1 MRGQVSRYPFFIESE
16 RGQVDLEPL
25 LSVGDVFESQLR
37 AIDVE
42 ERANDRAF
50 LGGIEEVGGHPQR
63 QIARAHRSEE
73 RRKNLLPSCLWRRRS
88 RVFKL
93 AITDAEKTGAR
104 AHSRTRAVDLDL
116 DRMAALVEFFVLGI
130 EPEQVIALLIVE
142 SLIDADVQIIGIYH
156 GESACLPR
164 QTVRPS
170 SASCAV
176 CSASECARA
185 LVRAPTSA
193 PGSIGCNAFASIE
206 SMTTLERLA
215 CSTRFSRLRRT
226 WLVLSSLFVRLL
238 MRKPSESKITLFRPG
253 KWRRLR
259 TTKLVAPS
267 VPVVKLVS
275 WNSATLSAMACC
287 SACCSACAAS
297 ISSATLAS
305 ANVGI
310 MSRLSGFHTNFSMA
324 V

>member
-164 QTVRPS
+164 QKVRPFERFLRGLQR
-170 SASCAV
+170 V
-176 CSASECARA
+176 RMRA
-185 LVRAPTSA
+185 GVRAA
-193 PGSIGCNAFASIE
+193 PDVRAGHKRLQSLRVYRVDDDARTVGLLDEVLKASQD
-206 SMTTLERLA
+206 
-215 CSTRFSRLRRT
+215 
-226 WLVLSSLFVRLL
+226 LVGVVVVVCPAVDAKTVGEQDHALSSGKVAETADDEARRAERASREAGLL
-238 MRKPSESKITLFRPG
+238 ELCD
-253 KWRRLR
+253 
-259 TTKLVAPS
+259 A
-267 VPVVKLVS
+267 
-275 WNSATLSAMACC
+275 
-287 SACCSACAAS
+287 
-297 ISSATLAS
+297 
-305 ANVGI
+305 VGH
-310 MSRLSGFHTNFSMA
+310 G
-324 V
+324 